1 MTLGSLLAL
10 LATALA
16 VGFALWPLRR
26 GDTAPEPTAAAQD
39 LVSQRNAALHDIRDV
54 DFDFE
59 LGNLSDDDYR
69 DLRDRYKRHAVD
81 VLKAM
86 NAQEGRVDDEIEQAV
101 AALRRGRSSPT

>member
-1 MTLGSLLAL
+1 MTLGSVLAL

-16 VGFALWPLRR
+16 VGFVLWPLRT
-26 GDTAPEPTAAAQD
+26 GESGLEPAAATQD
-39 LVSQRNAALHDIRDV
+39 LVNQRNTALRDIRDV
-54 DFDFE
+54 DFDYE
-59 LGNLSDDDYR
+59 LGNLSDEDYR

-86 NAQEGRVDDEIEQAV
+86 NAQEGRLDDEIEQAV